1 MKRFILPAAFAALLA
16 LQILPSA
23 TLAWQQTE
31 RLHEGRLVR
40 LAVEPRDPRDLLRGE
55 YSVLAY
61 EIRRPEAVTP
71 GTPLPGCDLV
81 ANETCPLK
89 RGRTVYVPL
98 VADAV
103 GTHRATDVQFA
114 PPANDELFIAGKIDG
129 ATLYRKGA
137 ILPRQF
143 VRGASWTNPVPCERP
158 VCFHGTITYGI
169 EKWYGPQGVPAKLDR
184 IDRNDILVEARL
196 APDGQALIDGLLV
209 GGQPFAKTA
218 RLW

>member
-1 MKRFILPAAFAALLA
+1 MNRFVLPSAFATLLA

-31 RLHEGRLVR
+31 RLHEGRPIR

-61 EIRRPEAVTP
+61 EIARPQGVAS
-71 GTPLPGCDLV
+71 GAPLPGCDLL
-81 ANETCPLK
+81 ADETCQLK
-89 RGRTVYVPL
+89 RGLAAYVRL
-98 VADAV
+98 AADAD
-103 GTHRATDVQFA
+103 GIHRAGEVSFA
-114 PPANDELFIAGKIDG
+114 PPASGDLFIAGKLDG

-137 ILPRQF
+137 MLPRQF
-143 VRGASWTNPVPCERP
+143 TGAGRWSEPVPCERP

-184 IDRNDILVEARL
+184 MDRKDIAVDVRVGA
-196 APDGQALIDGLLV
+196 DGHAILDGIRV
-209 GGQPFAKTA
+209 GGHPFATTA